1 MRRVLLLLMILGIAA
16 TNRVFGDPPRD
27 QSADEAAIRKMVDS
41 YVEAFNRHD
50 AESLADH
57 WSPDAVYLNRT
68 TGEEVVGRSAIAEQ
82 FKALLKDQPKLK
94 VEVNVESIQ
103 FISPTVAVEHGKTK
117 LLAPNAEPEEI
128 DYTAVDVKRDG
139 KWLLDRV
146 TDKTKEVEP
155 SNYEQLKALEW
166 MVGEWTGNTD
176 DAEVEVDC
184 DWTKNKN
191 FLTRAFKI
199 SIDGETSLSGMQI
212 VGWDAAKKTI
222 RSWTFDS
229 KGTFAEATWQEK
241 GDRWFLRNRGTLPDG
256 RTATMINVMKK
267 VDANSFTWQTVDRT
281 AGSELLPNID
291 EIQLVRR

>member
-1 MRRVLLLLMILGIAA
+1 
-16 TNRVFGDPPRD
+16 
-27 QSADEAAIRKMVDS
+27 
-41 YVEAFNRHD
+41 
-50 AESLADH
+50 
-57 WSPDAVYLNRT
+57 
-68 TGEEVVGRSAIAEQ
+68 
-82 FKALLKDQPKLK
+82 
-94 VEVNVESIQ
+94 
-103 FISPTVAVEHGKTK
+103 
-117 LLAPNAEPEEI
+117 
-128 DYTAVDVKRDG
+128 
-139 KWLLDRV
+139 
-146 TDKTKEVEP
+146 
-155 SNYEQLKALEW
+155 
-166 MVGEWTGNTD
+166 
-176 DAEVEVDC
+176 VDC

-199 SIDGETSLSGMQI
+199 SIDGDTSLSGMQI